1 MKHTSIINKEIV
13 LIDWDWIDDKGPK
26 CVEAVIADTI
36 GEDTYTISLLK
47 PISLPD
53 GSSHNKLL
61 ITGRH
66 LGHPVIRIV
75 PSLIRRIFIFKH
87 PLSRM
92 VAPLVAVNVSTLEEK
107 FFSIACVY
115 LKSVY
120 LKAIGKLDSY
130 VLLS

>member
-1 MKHTSIINKEIV
+1 MKITSIINKEVV

-26 CVEAVIADTI
+26 CVEAVITHSN
-36 GEDTYTISLLK
+36 GEDTYTISLLR
-47 PISLPD
+47 PIILPD

-66 LGHPVIRIV
+66 LGHSVLKIV
-75 PSLIRRIFIFKH
+75 PSFIRRIFIFKH

-92 VAPLVAVNVSTLEEK
+92 VAPLVAVNVSTIEGK

-120 LKAIGKLDSY
+120 LKAGGKTIF
-130 VLLS
+130 